1 MTSLSDYFRTQAEW
15 RGGRAAAY
23 PEDERNAQSAAA
35 LDALADYVEEGAQA
49 SNGLIL
55 PLLEA
60 HLFESFMLG
69 GEQAQRAV
77 SRYGFGYQVSTLH
90 HEEFLGELAV
100 TCLEDAY
107 EYARDTKDGDPTET
121 LHGFEVQA
129 ACDDVF
135 LPRSYFE
142 RRSGSAE
149 AELEEA
155 VAAYRVE
162 AT

>member
-35 LDALADYVEEGAQA
+35 LDSLAEYVESDEGVFA
-49 SNGLIL
+49 SSLA
-55 PLLEA
+55 P

-69 GEQAQRAV
+69 GEETQRVV

-90 HEEFLGELAV
+90 HIEFLGELAV

-107 EYARDTKDGDPTET
+107 EYARQHDCDPTGT

-142 RRSGSAE
+142 RRSGSTE